1 MASTAMPAIESTSTL
16 YLVDWSKVLG
26 PAGRPLVLAVSG
38 GADSCALLD
47 LLAKDGRWPLIVWH
61 LDHGLRTGSS
71 DDARFVAARA
81 ACYSPATVIDTVI
94 ERADIAALA
103 RTRGEGI
110 EAAGRRFRYQRL
122 GEVARQFSADT
133 VCTAHHRDDQAET
146 VLHHLLR
153 GAGDRGLAGM
163 AERRRLA
170 SGIDLVRPLLRC
182 PRRALVDHLVAQG
195 LDWCE
200 DPSNQDQRW
209 TRNQLRHGVLPD
221 IEQACPGFSEEL
233 AAFADGRRL
242 ACTASTATAAALIE
256 RWAGEQIVSVAEL
269 RATPT
274 DARAAFWLAALE
286 HLGLEP
292 DRGRLRRLDDLV
304 EGPGGRNFRLGRWLF
319 RRRHDTPAK
328 AILTAVAA

>member
-1 MASTAMPAIESTSTL
+1 MPVIESTSTL
-16 YLVDWSKVLG
+16 HLVDWSKVLG

-47 LLAKDGRWPLIVWH
+47 LLATDGRWRLVVWH
-61 LDHGLRTGSS
+61 LDHGLRAGSA
-71 DDARFVAARA
+71 DDARFVAERGAG
-81 ACYSPATVIDTVI
+81 YGPATVIDTVI
-94 ERADIAALA
+94 ERADVAALA
-103 RTRGEGI
+103 RTRGEGV

-122 GEVARQFSADT
+122 AEVARQVGAAA

-170 SGIDLVRPLLRC
+170 SGIDLVRPMLRC
-182 PRRALVDHLVAQG
+182 PRRALVDHLVAHG
-195 LDWCE
+195 LDWRE
-200 DPSNQDQRW
+200 DPTNQDQRW

-221 IEQACPGFSEEL
+221 IERACPGFSEEL
-233 AAFADGRRL
+233 VAYAQDRRL
-242 ACTASTATAAALIE
+242 AFSASSATAAALID
-256 RWAGEQIVSVAEL
+256 RWQDEQVVSVAEL
-269 RATPT
+269 RTTPA
-274 DARAAFWLAALE
+274 DARAAFWLAALD

-304 EGPGGRNFRLGRWLF
+304 DGPGGRNFRLGRWLF